1 MADPPKKESGLF
13 ALFWVVW
20 IVVAILGA
28 FGGVDF
34 VWRHSVIAPHCEE
47 ACRSRGQAFELF
59 RPGGRSGPPSAC
71 LCADGSA
78 IETDVD
84 DAGMMLGPFAFLI
97 ACYAPLAIVARRR
110 TKRDRARERP

>member
-1 MADPPKKESGLF
+1 MPEPPKKKESGLL
-13 ALFWVVW
+13 AIFWVVW
-20 IVVAILGA
+20 IAIAFFGA

-34 VWRHSVIAPHCEE
+34 AWRRYVIAPHCAS
-47 ACRSRGQAFELF
+47 ACASRGQTFTVF

-84 DAGMMLGPFAFLI
+84 DGGMMLGPIVFLV
-97 ACYAPLAIVARRR
+97 ACYAPLAIAARRGG
-110 TKRDRARERP
+110 KRDRSA